1 MRFGIFDHMELG
13 AQGLARLYEERLRM
27 LEYADAAGFWCYH
40 KAEHHF
46 TPLDAAPSS
55 TVFLAA
61 ASQRTER
68 IRLGSLVML
77 LPFYEPLRL
86 VEEICML
93 DHLSGGRLEV
103 GVGKGISP
111 AEHALWGHDP
121 ATARERFEEAFE
133 VVRMGLSDGD
143 SEVHATSAA
152 VADNREIEPV
162 ADRYRRTGSAKGVP
176 GPLRTLQKP
185 HPGFWYPGNVEY
197 AGRHR
202 LHTITAGPPPA
213 VAHAVETYRSGLEQ
227 PARDWNPGV
236 IEPIIGAHAHI
247 YLGVD
252 AEAAATRAR
261 QAWAAYHRNLTQLWR
276 QCNVS
281 IEGIDPTFG
290 GRAEVAMEF
299 GALLAGPSETA
310 LEHIRRMRAATGI
323 DYMTFAF
330 GWGDLTHDETMQSMR
345 LFVEEVMPEFAGA
358 DDSGE
363 TRNDGL
369 PTTPRTPDEP

>member
-13 AQGLARLYEERLRM
+13 THGLARLYEERLRM

-77 LPFYEPLRL
+77 LPFYEPLRFI
-86 VEEICML
+86 EEICML
-93 DHLSGGRLEV
+93 DHLCGGRLEV

-133 VVRMGLSDGD
+133 VVRIGLSAR
-143 SEVHATSAA
+143 SEKVEASTATAIGAA
-152 VADNREIEPV
+152 GIEPA
-162 ADRYRRTGSAKGVP
+162 ADRYLRTGSADGVP
-176 GPLRTLQKP
+176 RPLGTLQKP
-185 HPGFWYPGNVEY
+185 RPGFWYPGNVEY

-202 LHTITAGPPPA
+202 LHTITAGPPQA
-213 VAHAVETYRSGLEQ
+213 LVRAEEVFRKGLEQ
-227 PARDWNPGV
+227 PESDWNPGV
-236 IEPIIGAHAHI
+236 AEPIIGAQAHI
-247 YLGVD
+247 YLAAD
-252 AEAAATRAR
+252 PEAAVTRVR
-261 QAWAAYHRNLTQLWR
+261 QAWTAYHRNLTKLWR
-276 QCNVS
+276 ECNVS

-290 GRAEVAMEF
+290 GRFEVAMQV
-299 GALLAGPSETA
+299 GALLAGSPDA
-310 LEHIRRMRAATGI
+310 AVKHIDSVLANTGI

-330 GWGDLTHDETMQSMR
+330 GWGDLTHDEIMESMG
-345 LFVEEVMPEFAGA
+345 LFAEEVMPEFAGETA
-358 DDSGE
+358 RRE
-363 TRNDGL
+363 TR
-369 PTTPRTPDEP
+369 